1 MSNTLRRFPERV
13 RNYCRRTGATYLFKR
28 PIEIRTDVPI
38 ISFTFDDFPRSA
50 LLEGGAIL
58 QRYGLVG
65 TYYASLGMIGR
76 DECCGRIFLRE
87 DLETVIKQGHE
98 LGCHTFGHLNAG
110 QTPWK
115 IFEKSVVQNSLELDR
130 LCPQRTFR
138 TLSYP
143 IAGPRLWI
151 KHKMAGRF
159 EGCRGGGQTY
169 NSGTA
174 DLNYLCAYF
183 LEKARGDIQ
192 AVKDLIRR
200 NQSARGWLIFA
211 THNIDS
217 SNGPFGCTPEF
228 FESVVSYCVSSGA
241 RIVPVAAAL
250 DLLQIRGES

>member
-1 MSNTLRRFPERV
+1 M
-13 RNYCRRTGATYLFKR
+13 
-28 PIEIRTDVPI
+28 
-38 ISFTFDDFPRSA
+38 
-50 LLEGGAIL
+50 
-58 QRYGLVG
+58 
-65 TYYASLGMIGR
+65 AS
-76 DECCGRIFLRE
+76 
-87 DLETVIKQGHE
+87 
-98 LGCHTFGHLNAG
+98 
-110 QTPWK
+110 
-115 IFEKSVVQNSLELDR
+115 
-130 LCPQRTFR
+130 
-138 TLSYP
+138 
-143 IAGPRLWI
+143 
-151 KHKMAGRF
+151 RF

-183 LEKARGDIQ
+183 LEKAKGDIQ